1 MASENNADTENN
13 EPKQKQKQNNWIA
26 FIINILI
33 IFAVVFG
40 IGLFGANFVYF
51 TRIDLDNMFPNDP
64 VHIPYVDEVTSGPNK
79 PAMGGGRKMKGGSRS
94 GVGGCGEYIDFTES
108 SLFNNKYFS
117 GMFKYGFPYSMESKE
132 GGFFNTIFNW
142 IVNKIKYSYIWQRTF
157 IKQVIGFVGS
167 SCEFPP
173 DSMKDIVPF
182 IFGPLVIGFIILIT
196 SLWWLP
202 TLVSVFVNE
211 TQKWG
216 WLISILGLFFG
227 WTWLVTASI
236 LPIQILGVLFTFIL
250 LPVILNGRK
259 ILEIIGNEYN
269 SYYLGVLFLI
279 ATIVVSFINLSYWTA
294 VPLSIVCL
302 YGLIPPYFRGQSNK

>member
-13 EPKQKQKQNNWIA
+13 EPKQKQKQNNWVV

-64 VHIPYVDEVTSGPNK
+64 DHIPYVDEVTSGPNK
-79 PAMGGGRKMKGGSRS
+79 PAMGGSRKMKGGARS
-94 GVGGCGEYIDFTES
+94 GVGACGEYIDFTES
-108 SLFNNKYFS
+108 SLFNNKYFG

-157 IKQVIGFVGS
+157 IKQVISFVGS

-196 SLWWLP
+196 SLWKP
-202 TLVSVFVNE
+202 LVLDKV
-211 TQKWG
+211 K
-216 WLISILGLFFG
+216 
-227 WTWLVTASI
+227 
-236 LPIQILGVLFTFIL
+236 
-250 LPVILNGRK
+250 
-259 ILEIIGNEYN
+259 
-269 SYYLGVLFLI
+269 
-279 ATIVVSFINLSYWTA
+279 
-294 VPLSIVCL
+294 
-302 YGLIPPYFRGQSNK
+302 